1 MSVLL
6 LFLWKELRDVR
17 RNPQL
22 LPAYLI
28 LPPIAIFLPVIITA
42 LAPQIMQVDPND
54 PVMKAIL
61 RIVAA
66 TPEFQGYGQDE
77 AITRYFLRNLI
88 ALFFIMPVGLSSIAA
103 AFSIVA
109 EKQQRTLEPILATPI
124 RDQEL
129 LLGKLLAAV
138 VPAVVLTW
146 LSALIAIVLVDIIS
160 CNLYGRL
167 LLPDGFWLIGILG
180 LAPLLGV
187 CSVLAAMRLSAKT
200 TDPQSANQM
209 TALVIVPV
217 FMLGVGVFGKAL
229 ALSLTAAFGACAVL
243 ALIAVL
249 LFRWNVRHFQR
260 EEILT
265 RWK

>member
-1 MSVLL
+1 MSVLW

-22 LPAYLI
+22 LPGYLL
-28 LPPIAIFLPVIITA
+28 LPPIAIFLPAVITA
-42 LAPQIMQVDPND
+42 LAPQMMQVDPND
-54 PVMKAIL
+54 PVMKAIVRL
-61 RIVAA
+61 VAA

-77 AITRYFLRNLI
+77 AITRYLLRNLI
-88 ALFFIMPVGLSSIAA
+88 VLFFIMPVGLSSIGA

-129 LLGKLLAAV
+129 MLGKLLAVA
-138 VPAVVLTW
+138 VPAIGLTW
-146 LSALIAIVLVDIIS
+146 LSAVICVVLVDIIS
-160 CNLYGRL
+160 YSLYGRL
-167 LLPDGFWLIGILG
+167 LLPDAFWLIGIMV

-187 CSVLAAMRLSAKT
+187 CSVLAAMRLSAKM

-209 TALVIVPV
+209 TALVIVPA
-217 FMLGVGVFGKAL
+217 FMLAIGVFGKVL
-229 ALSLTAAFGACAVL
+229 ALNLTAAFGAGAVL
-243 ALIAVL
+243 ALVAVL